1 MNRPLAKT
9 QMSMAEVLTKVQS
22 MSLCR
27 QQPIA
32 AKSWTRQIGLGETSC
47 RSLISVQG
55 GCLTVIKQ
63 EMAQAYHEYI
73 LFL

>member
-1 MNRPLAKT
+1 VNRPVAKT
-9 QMSMAEVLTKVQS
+9 QMSMVEVLTKVQS

-32 AKSWTRQIGLGETSC
+32 VQSWTRQIGLGKTSC

-63 EMAQAYHEYI
+63 EMEQAYHDYI